1 MEGEG
6 ENGINFCIIEKWYKL
21 NLIVLF
27 FFRFFVFCFFFGFLF
42 IISSQRAR
50 LFQWWLKHAV
60 TTTAFD
66 RRRID
71 EKITQQAR
79 YIQSRKY
86 NLTYEQKKRTIRYQ
100 FYKKSHKK
108 RENKTKPNTK
118 STKKDYPGAYTSHL
132 SYFFARKMWCWKSTK
147 AITIYTLMWRRTKSD
162 ERCPI
167 FSIKTGTWTSTF
179 ELVSSFLLNV
189 ANQIK

>member
-1 MEGEG
+1 M
-6 ENGINFCIIEKWYKL
+6 IQAQSDSS
-21 NLIVLF
+21 VF
-27 FFRFFVFCFFFGFLF
+27 FFCFFVFCFFGFLF

-50 LFQWWLKHAV
+50 LFQMMAETCCYYNSLRQTQNWRKNYS
-60 TTTAFD
+60 TS
-66 RRRID
+66 
-71 EKITQQAR
+71 KIYTKR
-79 YIQSRKY
+79 EIQPNIRKKEAD
-86 NLTYEQKKRTIRYQ
+86 NTIPILQKKPQ
-100 FYKKSHKK
+100 K

-132 SYFFARKMWCWKSTK
+132 SYFFARKMWTWKSTK

-179 ELVSSFLLNV
+179 ELVSSFLFNV

>member
-1 MEGEG
+1 M
-6 ENGINFCIIEKWYKL
+6 
-21 NLIVLF
+21 VLF
-27 FFRFFVFCFFFGFLF
+27 FFPLFCFLFFFLAF
-42 IISSQRAR
+42 FLKSHLSELA
-50 LFQWWLKHAV
+50 FFKWWLKHAV

-79 YIQSRKY
+79 YIQSGKY

-132 SYFFARKMWCWKSTK
+132 SYFFARKMWTWKSTK

-167 FSIKTGTWTSTF
+167 FFHKDGNVDVHVWI
-179 ELVSSFLLNV
+179 SFILPL
-189 ANQIK
+189 QCGKS

>member
-1 MEGEG
+1 MIQAQSESSVFFFSL
-6 ENGINFCIIEKWYKL
+6 FCF
-21 NLIVLF
+21 LF
-27 FFRFFVFCFFFGFLF
+27 FLGFLF

-50 LFQWWLKHAV
+50 LAETCCYYNSLRQTQNWRKNYS
-60 TTTAFD
+60 TS
-66 RRRID
+66 
-71 EKITQQAR
+71 KIYTKR
-79 YIQSRKY
+79 EIQP
-86 NLTYEQKKRTIRYQ
+86 NIQQKKRTIRYQ

-132 SYFFARKMWCWKSTK
+132 SYFFARKMWTWKSTK

-179 ELVSSFLLNV
+179 ELVSSFLFNV
-189 ANQIK
+189 ANQIKYNTIL